1 MSLGDGGRAELG
13 STPQGRSALPR
24 APQADAVRPSANDGM
39 LIVDR
44 SGRVAPLTPQVRDI
58 WRVPHGGKAMPLN
71 QRFAQ
76 MWQLP
81 SRIVDRL
88 VAENRLRQAIERQ
101 ELEVFFQPQANLTTG
116 QIDGVEALVRW
127 RHPSRGLIMPDD
139 FIPLSERS
147 GLILPLGE
155 WVLRTACAQNAA
167 WLRSGLQPLR
177 LAVNLSARQ
186 LEQADLVDMVAAVLS
201 DTQMNPDWL
210 ELEITESI
218 TMRDPSKAIKT
229 LHDLRDLGLRISMD
243 DFGLGYSFLAHLNDL
258 PLDALKIDRSLISGV
273 TKTRSYAAIATAIVA
288 MAEGLNLEVV
298 AEGVE
303 TPGQLAFVKDIHCD
317 RYQGFLLGHPVPAN
331 QLSSALQHPP
341 SERVA

>member
-1 MSLGDGGRAELG
+1 MSLGDGGRAGLG
-13 STPQGRSALPR
+13 STPQGRSALQHAPR
-24 APQADAVRPSANDGM
+24 PDAVRPPVDGGM

-44 SGRVAPLTPQVRDI
+44 SGRVAPLTPQVTEI
-58 WRVPHGGKAMPLN
+58 WRFPHGGKAVPLN
-71 QRFAQ
+71 QRFSQ

-81 SRIVDRL
+81 GRIVDRL

-101 ELEVFFQPQANLTTG
+101 ELEVFFQPQANLATG

-127 RHPSRGLIMPDD
+127 RHPSKGLIMPDD
-139 FIPLSERS
+139 FIPLSERT

-155 WVLRTACAQNAA
+155 WVLRTACAQSTA

-186 LEQADLVDMVAAVLS
+186 LEQADLVDMVAGILS
-201 DTQMNPDWL
+201 DTHLKPDWL
-210 ELEITESI
+210 ELEITEST
-218 TMRDPSKAIKT
+218 TMRDPTRAIKA
-229 LHDLRDLGLRISMD
+229 LYELRELGLRISMD
-243 DFGLGYSFLAHLNDL
+243 DFGLGYSSLAHLKDL

-273 TKTRSYAAIATAIVA
+273 TETRSYAAIATAIVA
-288 MAEGLNLEVV
+288 MAEGLDIEVV

-317 RYQGFLLGHPVPAN
+317 RYQGFLLGHPKPAN
-331 QLSSALQHPP
+331 QLSSVLQDLP

>member
-1 MSLGDGGRAELG
+1 
-13 STPQGRSALPR
+13 
-24 APQADAVRPSANDGM
+24 
-39 LIVDR
+39 
-44 SGRVAPLTPQVRDI
+44 
-58 WRVPHGGKAMPLN
+58 MPLN
-71 QRFAQ
+71 QRFTQ

-81 SRIVDRL
+81 GRIVDRL

-101 ELEVFFQPQANLTTG
+101 ELEVFFQPQANLPTG

-139 FIPLSERS
+139 FIPLSERT
-147 GLILPLGE
+147 GLIVPLGE

-218 TMRDPSKAIKT
+218 TMRDPAKAIKT

-273 TKTRSYAAIATAIVA
+273 TKTRGYAAIATAIVA

>member
-1 MSLGDGGRAELG
+1 
-13 STPQGRSALPR
+13 
-24 APQADAVRPSANDGM
+24 V
-39 LIVDR
+39 
-44 SGRVAPLTPQVRDI
+44 
-58 WRVPHGGKAMPLN
+58 PLN

-81 SRIVDRL
+81 GRIVDRL
-88 VAENRLRQAIERQ
+88 IAENRLRLAVERH

-139 FIPLSERS
+139 FIPLAEQT

-155 WVLRTACAQNAA
+155 LVLRAACAQNVV
-167 WLRSGLQPLR
+167 WLCSRRQPLR

-186 LEQADLVDMVAAVLS
+186 LEQEDLVDMVANVLS
-201 DTQMNPDWL
+201 DTQLNPDAL
-210 ELEITESI
+210 ELEITEGT
-218 TMRDPSKAIKT
+218 TMRDPTKAIKA

-243 DFGLGYSFLAHLNDL
+243 DFGIGYSSLAHLKDL

-273 TKTRSYAAIATAIVA
+273 TTTRSYAAIARAIVA
-288 MAEGLNLEVV
+288 MAEGLGLEVI

-303 TPGQLAFVKDIHCD
+303 TADQLSFVKDIRCD
-317 RYQGFLLGHPVPAN
+317 RYQGFLLGHPEPAN
-331 QLSSALQHPP
+331 QLSSVLQLPS
-341 SERVA
+341 SERAA